1 MAIFRGLTAFGL
13 VIILASCGGGGSDAT
28 PTTAP
33 SPTTPSTPAPPPDPA
48 PEPVT
53 LRDLHNNT
61 IALDVTRFLT
71 QATFGPAESDILAL
85 VESDANFEAW
95 VDAQMALPL
104 RNTREQLDARMRL
117 VGLTPSDETNF
128 DFEVVWRKQMFL
140 SDVLWENFVRG
151 DDQLRQR
158 VAFALSQ
165 IFVISELSDAL
176 YNDTRG
182 IANYHDIM
190 AEHAFGNYRD
200 LLEAVTTNPMMGEY
214 LSMVRNEKA
223 DASRNIRPDEN
234 YAREMMQLFTIGL
247 VELNNDGTPK
257 LDADGNTIPTY
268 NQDIIKAF
276 ASVFTGWIYG
286 NANNW
291 WFQWPNATSD
301 IVPMKPIEDF
311 HETASKTLLNGE
323 VTPADQT
330 AQQDLTQALDNVFAH
345 TNVAPFVSR
354 QLIQRLVTSN
364 PSPEFVARVSAVFN
378 DNGNGVKG
386 DLAAVVKA
394 ILLDPEA
401 RRSDTFADNT
411 FGKLKEPVLK
421 VTALMRAFDV
431 YSDTPLNEDGSVRV
445 DTLRFLW
452 PSIDMGQRLYGS
464 PSVFNFFRPDFHPA
478 NTFEDES
485 VVAPELQILNEK
497 NITAISNWGGNM
509 VFNAYDFLY
518 EDCQEREDHNSAV
531 GCLRADFDDEVAIA
545 RQSQELLDHISVLM
559 LNGQMS
565 DAMRETLFEHIEPYD
580 SSSAQERLYR
590 VAEAVYLTWLS
601 PEFAVQR

>member
-1 MAIFRGLTAFGL
+1 MTILKSFLYCGLAVVL
-13 VIILASCGGGGSDAT
+13 VSCGGGSN
-28 PTTAP
+28 TTSTP
-33 SPTTPSTPAPPPDPA
+33 SPSPIPPSTPAPPPDPS
-48 PEPVT
+48 PKPLT
-53 LRDLHNNT
+53 LRDLHNDPLV
-61 IALDVTRFLT
+61 LDVTRFLT
-71 QATFGPAESDILAL
+71 QATFGPTESDILDL
-85 VESDANFEAW
+85 VENNADFESW
-95 VDAQMALPL
+95 IDNQIALPM
-104 RNTREQLDARMRL
+104 RNTREQLDNRMRM
-117 VGLTPSDETNF
+117 VGLTPNDETNF

-182 IANYHDIM
+182 IANYHDLI
-190 AEHAFGNYRD
+190 AEHAFGNYRE

-223 DASRNIRPDEN
+223 DPSRNIRPDEN

-247 VELNNDGTPK
+247 VELNSDGTPK
-257 LDADGNTIPTY
+257 LDAAGNTIPTY

-311 HETASKTLLNGE
+311 HEKASKTLLNKE
-323 VTPADQT
+323 VTPANQT

-345 TNVAPFVSR
+345 TNVAPFVSK

-364 PSPEFVARVSAVFN
+364 PSPAYVARISEVFN
-378 DNGNGVKG
+378 NNGKGVKG

-394 ILLDPEA
+394 ILLDSEA
-401 RRSDTFADNT
+401 RRADTFTDQT
-411 FGKLKEPVLK
+411 YGKLKEPVLK

-431 YSDTPLNEDGSVRV
+431 YSDTPLNEDGSVRI

-478 NTFEDES
+478 NTFDDES
-485 VVAPELQILNEK
+485 IVAPELQILNEK
-497 NITAISNWGGNM
+497 NITAMSNWGGNM

-518 EDCQEREDHNSAV
+518 DDCQEREDHNSAV
-531 GCLRADFDDEVAIA
+531 GCLRADFGDEVSIA
-545 RQSQELLDHISVLM
+545 RVSQDLLDHLSVLM

-565 DAMRETLFEHIEPYD
+565 DTMRATLLNHIEPFNA
-580 SSSAQERLYR
+580 SSAQERLYR